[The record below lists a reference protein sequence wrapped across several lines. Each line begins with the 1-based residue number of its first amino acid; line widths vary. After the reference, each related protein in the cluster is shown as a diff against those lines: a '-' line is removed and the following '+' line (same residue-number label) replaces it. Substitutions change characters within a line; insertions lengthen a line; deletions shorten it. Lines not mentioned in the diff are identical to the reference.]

1 MSPIQCLEVAFSTA
15 KTRLGIS
22 RGTID
27 LMKLA
32 NGQEDHKL
40 KSYLQ
45 HFRMIHQHEAKRKLR
60 NTILGTE
67 QKQES
72 AMDWDE
78 SYDNLG
84 SLSSS
89 KIDRGNISRRQ
100 SETLRPKRSIS
111 EAHLNLTQTLQRDPR
126 ITSTRN
132 TMRHSLSSDHIYP
145 NGTQITQESTSYSR
159 PSKTE
164 HSYRSSQSNKSKQR
178 PQTADASMNTGISV
192 TRSKSIFEG
201 QRPGSSDHI
210 SRTSDKS
217 SVSNG
222 TSIPRYSYPTITTT
236 VERSY
241 SSDIPLPVTIYRTS
255 SRTSIHSTSSRSS
268 LDRSSNMDDH
278 HVTLSHLANVGPMS
292 LPPHMLSVDN
302 GSIDMVKSR
311 SNSGSETLAQCVE
324 DLNERL
330 KELALSI
337 DEEKEELIQQLL
349 SLSKGERERERCYVC
364 TGV

>member
-1 MSPIQCLEVAFSTA
+1 
-15 KTRLGIS
+15 
-22 RGTID
+22 
-27 LMKLA
+27 MKLA

-67 QKQES
+67 QKEENS
-72 AMDWDE
+72 MYWDE

-89 KIDRGNISRRQ
+89 KIDRGNVSRRQ
-100 SETLRPKRSIS
+100 SETLRPKRSVS
-111 EAHLNLTQTLQRDPR
+111 DAHLNLTQTLQRDPR
-126 ITSTRN
+126 SASTRN
-132 TMRHSLSSDHIYP
+132 TMRHSLSSEHIYP
-145 NGTQITQESTSYSR
+145 NGSQITQESISYSR

-178 PQTADASMNTGISV
+178 PQTADTSTNATVSV
-192 TRSKSIFEG
+192 TRSKPIFEG
-201 QRPGSSDHI
+201 QRPGSSDSI
-210 SRTSDKS
+210 SRTNDRS

-222 TSIPRYSYPTITTT
+222 TSTSRYSYPTTT

-278 HVTLSHLANVGPMS
+278 HVTLNHLANVGPMS

-302 GSIDMVKSR
+302 DMVKSR

-349 SLSKGERERERCYVC
+349 SLSKRERERERERECYVY